1 MLIWQTILSGVVLG
15 ALSSFHCVGMCGP
28 IAFAL
33 PVHFLP
39 KQQKMMGILL
49 YNLGRVFTY
58 ALMGLLFGVAGRSV
72 YLGGFQQ
79 WFSIALG
86 IVVLLI
92 LIQTSVGKNYVHIRS
107 FDKLQQAV
115 QDFIAARLQQ
125 QSIPGLFVLGMANG
139 LLPCGMVYLAIT
151 GALAAGTVEGGV
163 SFMAAYGIGT
173 LPAMFLLSY
182 FGMMVSISTRNMI
195 KKAMPYVV
203 ACMAVMLI
211 LRGMNLGIPYIS
223 PMMQNTATTAVS
235 CH

>member
-1 MLIWQTILSGVVLG
+1 MLLWQTILSGLALG

-39 KQQKMMGILL
+39 KQQKLVGILL
-49 YNLGRVFTY
+49 YNIGRVFTY
-58 ALMGLLFGVAGRSV
+58 ALMGLLFGIAGRSV

-79 WFSIALG
+79 WFSIVLG
-86 IVVLLI
+86 IMVLMI
-92 LIQTSVGKNYVHIRS
+92 LIQTSVGKNYLHIRS

-151 GALAAGTVEGGV
+151 GALAAGSVEGGV
-163 SFMAAYGIGT
+163 GFMAAYGLGT

-182 FGMMVSISTRNMI
+182 FGMMVGISTRNMI
-195 KKAMPYVV
+195 KKAMPFVV
-203 ACMAVMLI
+203 AFMAVMLI

-223 PMMQNTATTAVS
+223 PLIQNTGATAVS

>member
-1 MLIWQTILSGVVLG
+1 NI
-15 ALSSFHCVGMCGP
+15 
-28 IAFAL
+28 
-33 PVHFLP
+33 
-39 KQQKMMGILL
+39 
-49 YNLGRVFTY
+49 GRVFTY
-58 ALMGLLFGVAGRSV
+58 ALMGLLFGIAGRSV

-79 WFSIALG
+79 WFSIVLG
-86 IVVLLI
+86 IMVLMI
-92 LIQTSVGKNYVHIRS
+92 LIQTSVGKNYLHIRS

-151 GALAAGTVEGGV
+151 GALAAGSVEGGV
-163 SFMAAYGIGT
+163 GFMAAYGLGT

-182 FGMMVSISTRNMI
+182 FGMMVGISTRNMI
-195 KKAMPYVV
+195 KKAMPFVV
-203 ACMAVMLI
+203 AFMAVMLI

-223 PMMQNTATTAVS
+223 PLIQNTGATAVS